1 MAAQIFGL
9 DIGRSYVKVVH
20 VKVNG
25 EKKMLMAAATVP
37 VAVDAMKSEAPE
49 DLKKVSAAIENCV
62 KSAKVSGGQC
72 VVSIIES
79 QAVTRLIEMPNL
91 TDKELSAAISW
102 EADQYIPL
110 PLKDV
115 NLHYIV
121 VSKPESASGAGKM
134 QVLLVAAPKRV
145 IKKYTDIVRSANL
158 TIVALET
165 ESSALAR
172 ALTKKLDPETLIVS
186 LGGSSTEIILA
197 RGGNVLFSRS
207 LASGGQTLTKAVMS
221 EFNLSSSQAEQYK
234 IAYGLLEDKL
244 SGKIAAVL
252 RPILDILAGEILK
265 AADFARTHVENL
277 QVSRMIICGGGAYLL
292 GLPQYLA
299 EKTSI
304 EVSVADPW
312 QDFIKEGLVLKMPG
326 QGSFYCTATGLA
338 LCRS

>member
-9 DIGRSYVKVVH
+9 DIGRTYVKVVQ
-20 VKVNG
+20 VRVDG
-25 EKKMLMAAATVP
+25 EKKTLMAAATVP
-37 VAVDAMKSEAPE
+37 VTVDGMKSEAAE

-62 KSAKVSGGQC
+62 RSAKVSAERC

-110 PLKDV
+110 PMKDV

-121 VSKPESASGAGKM
+121 VSRPQLATGTGKM

-172 ALTKKLDPETLIVS
+172 ALTDRKS
-186 LGGSSTEIILA
+186 
-197 RGGNVLFSRS
+197 
-207 LASGGQTLTKAVMS
+207 
-221 EFNLSSSQAEQYK
+221 
-234 IAYGLLEDKL
+234 
-244 SGKIAAVL
+244 
-252 RPILDILAGEILK
+252 
-265 AADFARTHVENL
+265 
-277 QVSRMIICGGGAYLL
+277 
-292 GLPQYLA
+292 
-299 EKTSI
+299 
-304 EVSVADPW
+304 
-312 QDFIKEGLVLKMPG
+312 
-326 QGSFYCTATGLA
+326 
-338 LCRS
+338 

>member
-9 DIGRSYVKVVH
+9 DIGRTYVKVVQ
-20 VKVNG
+20 VKVDG
-25 EKKMLMAAATVP
+25 EKKTLMAAATVP
-37 VAVDAMKSEAPE
+37 VVVDAMKSEAPE
-49 DLKKVSAAIENCV
+49 DLKKVSVAIENCV
-62 KSAKVSGGQC
+62 KSAKVNTERC

-121 VSKPESASGAGKM
+121 VSRPQSATGTGKM

-145 IKKYTDIVRSANL
+145 IKKYSDIVRGANL
-158 TIVALET
+158 TLVALET

-172 ALTKKLDPETLIVS
+172 SLTKKTDPATLIVS

-221 EFNLSSSQAEQYK
+221 EFNLTPAQAEQYK
-234 IAYGLLEDKL
+234 IAYGLSEDKL
-244 SGKIAAVL
+244 SGKIAAIL
-252 RPILDILAGEILK
+252 RPILDILVSEILK
-265 AADFARTHVENL
+265 AVDFAKSHVENSS
-277 QVSRMIICGGGAYLL
+277 VARMIICGGGAYLL

-312 QDFIKEGLVLKMPG
+312 QDFIKDGLVLKMPG
-326 QGSFYCTATGLA
+326 QGSFYCVATGLS
-338 LCRS
+338 LHGS

>member
-9 DIGRSYVKVVH
+9 DIGRSYVKVVQ

-79 QAVTRLIEMPNL
+79 QAVTRLIEMPSL
-91 TDKELSAAISW
+91 TDKELAAAISW

-115 NLHYIV
+115 NLHYQIV
-121 VSKPESASGAGKM
+121 VRPQEGVVGSKM

-145 IKKYTDIVRSANL
+145 IKKYSDIVKGAGQVI
-158 TIVALET
+158 TTLET

-172 ALTKKLDPETLIVS
+172 ALTKKADPSTLIVS
-186 LGGSSTEIILA
+186 
-197 RGGNVLFSRS
+197 F
-207 LASGGQTLTKAVMS
+207 
-221 EFNLSSSQAEQYK
+221 
-234 IAYGLLEDKL
+234 
-244 SGKIAAVL
+244 
-252 RPILDILAGEILK
+252 
-265 AADFARTHVENL
+265 
-277 QVSRMIICGGGAYLL
+277 GGAS
-292 GLPQYLA
+292 P
-299 EKTSI
+299 E
-304 EVSVADPW
+304 
-312 QDFIKEGLVLKMPG
+312 
-326 QGSFYCTATGLA
+326 
-338 LCRS
+338 

>member
-9 DIGRSYVKVVH
+9 DIGRTYVKVVQ
-20 VKVNG
+20 VKVDG
-25 EKKMLMAAATVP
+25 EKKTLIAAATVP
-37 VAVDAMKSEAPE
+37 VGVDAMKSEAAE
-49 DLKKVSAAIENCV
+49 DLKKVSFAIENCV
-62 KSAKVSGGQC
+62 RSAKVSQERC

-110 PLKDV
+110 PMKDV

-121 VSKPESASGAGKM
+121 VSRPQSTTGLGKM

-145 IKKYTDIVRSANL
+145 IKKYSDIVRGANL
-158 TIVALET
+158 TLVALET

-172 ALTKKLDPETLIVS
+172 VLTKKADPATLIVS

-221 EFNLSSSQAEQYK
+221 EFNLTSTQAEQYK

-244 SGKIAAVL
+244 SGKIAAIL
-252 RPILDILAGEILK
+252 RPILEILVSEILK
-265 AADFARTHVENL
+265 AADFAKSHVENSS
-277 QVSRMIICGGGAYLL
+277 VGRMIICGGGAYLL

-304 EVSVADPW
+304 EVTVADPW
-312 QDFIKEGLVLKMPG
+312 QDFIKDGLVLKMPG
-326 QGSFYCTATGLA
+326 QGSFYCVATGLS
-338 LCRS
+338 LHGF